1 MKEKREKIE
10 KLFQTEVYRGDK
22 RESDVY
28 TFI

>member
-1 MKEKREKIE
+1 MKEKRENRKAVPNRS
-10 KLFQTEVYRGDK
+10 LRGDK